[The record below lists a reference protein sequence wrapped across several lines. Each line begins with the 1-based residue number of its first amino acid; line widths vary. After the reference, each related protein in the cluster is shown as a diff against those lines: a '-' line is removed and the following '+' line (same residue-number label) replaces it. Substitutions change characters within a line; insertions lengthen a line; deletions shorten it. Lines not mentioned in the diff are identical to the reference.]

1 MPDKHAVLSASS
13 SHRWLA
19 CPPSA
24 LLCAKEKDKPSEFAM
39 QGTDAHTLCEHKLK
53 TALGQQSKDPVEDLT
68 FFDEEMADCTDMY
81 AQYVMEQ
88 LSAAKERCNDPIVLI
103 EQHLDF
109 SQWVPDGF
117 GTGDCVIVAD
127 ETLTVIDFKYGVGIL
142 VDAENNPQMMCYA
155 LGALSIFDGIYD
167 IKEITMTIFQ
177 PRREHVSTFTISKE
191 ALLSWAEE
199 TLAPTAQLA
208 SKGEGEYKAGSHCQF
223 CKVKAICRKRAEYNL
238 ELACYDFEMPE
249 SLEDDEIEVIL
260 RVARNT
266 WSDEIE
272 KWDHLHNLTFA
283 IAVGSEKERLE
294 ALRKQADITMINRE
308 NLQWLI
314 EKSGQ
319 PFEYDMVVIDELSS
333 FKNHQAK
340 RFKALMKERHKVKR
354 IVGLTGTPSSN
365 GLMDLFAEFKILDM
379 GVRLGRF
386 IGQYRNTYF
395 KPDKVNGPIV
405 YSYKPLP
412 GAEDAIYEK
421 ISDITIS
428 MKAADHLKMP
438 ELVNTKY
445 MVHLSEKEKKKYEDM
460 KAELVLELPEGEITA
475 ANAASLSGKLSQ
487 MANGAVYADD
497 ESILPIHDRKLD
509 ALEDIIESANGKPLL
524 IAYWFKHDLIRI
536 EQRLAEKK
544 IPFQK
549 LDSDASMKKWNRG
562 ELPVALI
569 HPASAGHGLN
579 LQSGGSTLVWFG
591 ITWSLEL
598 YQQTVARLYRQGQ
611 SSRTVTVIHILT
623 QGTVDEKIMKA
634 LAEKDSTQS
643 ALIDAVKAEL

>member
-1 MPDKHAVLSASS
+1 MFDYFDV
-13 SHRWLA
+13 HR
-19 CPPSA
+19 
-24 LLCAKEKDKPSEFAM
+24 
-39 QGTDAHTLCEHKLK
+39 
-53 TALGQQSKDPVEDLT
+53 
-68 FFDEEMADCTDMY
+68 
-81 AQYVMEQ
+81 
-88 LSAAKERCNDPIVLI
+88 
-103 EQHLDF
+103 
-109 SQWVPDGF
+109 
-117 GTGDCVIVAD
+117 
-127 ETLTVIDFKYGVGIL
+127 IL
-142 VDAENNPQMMCYA
+142 V
-155 LGALSIFDGIYD
+155 I
-167 IKEITMTIFQ
+167 
-177 PRREHVSTFTISKE
+177 
-191 ALLSWAEE
+191 
-199 TLAPTAQLA
+199 AP
-208 SKGEGEYKAGSHCQF
+208 
-223 CKVKAICRKRAEYNL
+223 
-238 ELACYDFEMPE
+238 
-249 SLEDDEIEVIL
+249 L

-562 ELPVALI
+562 ELPVVLI